1 MHVIDTSAILLRKA
15 VFDDMLT
22 VPEVIEEVRDDFSK
36 LYLEVISLR
45 VEPAG
50 EEYIQRVVE
59 AAEKTGD
66 IYKLS
71 ETDIKVLAKALEY
84 GAVVVTDDY
93 AVQNVAKNLGLKVER
108 ILQRGIKKEFKWI
121 RVCRGCGRKTRSEIC
136 EVCGSETGLKRV
148 VKK

>member
-15 VFDDMLT
+15 VFDEMLT
-22 VPEVIEEVRDDFSK
+22 VPEVIEEVKDDLSK

-45 VEPAG
+45 VEPAV
-50 EEYIQRVVE
+50 EEYVLKVVR
-59 AAEKTGD
+59 AAERTGD

-71 ETDIKVLAKALEY
+71 DTDVKVLAKALEY
-84 GAVVVTDDY
+84 GAVLVSDDY
-93 AVQNVAKNLGLKVER
+93 AVQNVARALGLRVESV
-108 ILQRGIKKEFKWI
+108 LQPGIKKEFKWI

-136 EVCGSETGLKRV
+136 EICGSETRLKRV